1 MRGATFWRSISLC
14 SKEKFQSTLPMRGAT
29 LFHPSGCDAK
39 KDFNPHSPC
48 GERQRRGNVPRLLQM
63 ISIHTPHAGSDGI
76 GRYVWVNDVISI
88 HTPHAGSD
96 FCRHDQ
102 IVFLRHISIHTPH
115 AGSDHTTQ
123 RKMASHSHFNPH
135 SPCGERRQQ
144 ILNYLALLDISIHTP
159 HAGSDFSINAHAAQ
173 LPDFNP
179 HSPCGERPHY
189 VIGCVTLKISI
200 HTPHAGSDQ
209 AEEKQNSKYCYFNPH
224 SPCGERRW
232 CTCSPVSTTHF
243 NPHSPCGERP
253 VIRGVS
259 IMDIKISIHTPHAG
273 SDSDRNR

>member
-135 SPCGERRQQ
+135 SPCGER
-144 ILNYLALLDISIHTP
+144 
-159 HAGSDFSINAHAAQ
+159 
-173 LPDFNP
+173 
-179 HSPCGERPHY
+179 PHY

-200 HTPHAGSDQ
+200 HTPHAGSDALPDVAQQ
-209 AEEKQNSKYCYFNPH
+209 ATVNISIHTPHAGSDWVFERLGGGYKYFNPH
-224 SPCGERRW
+224 SPCGERLFEF
-232 CTCSPVSTTHF
+232 CNQFFFEPFQSTL
-243 NPHSPCGERP
+243 PM
-253 VIRGVS
+253 RGA
-259 IMDIKISIHTPHAG
+259 TFL
-273 SDSDRNR
+273 